1 MPRKIKAT
9 TPGQRQ
15 MSVATFQEITAKK
28 PLPSLVV
35 SMKRGSG
42 RNNSG
47 QITVRHRGGGARA
60 HYRMVDF
67 KQTDVVGIEGRVATV
82 EYDPNRNAYI
92 MLVHYRNGDK
102 RYHLAPAG
110 IKVGDKILT
119 APRAKVRAGNR
130 LHIENI
136 PTGFDLYNIELKP
149 GCGGQIVRTAGASAK
164 LISLEGRMAQ
174 IQLPSGEVRFIPK
187 KAFASV
193 GVVSN
198 ADYANISW
206 GKAGRSRW
214 RGIRPTV
221 RGSAMNPCDHPHG
234 GGEGKC
240 PIGRSTPRTPWGLPA
255 LGVKTRKRKAR
266 TNIFRIRD
274 RRGKNLIQESNSGT
288 I

>member
-1 MPRKIKAT
+1 MPRKIKGT

-15 MSVATFQEITAKK
+15 MSVATFQELTTSV
-28 PLPSLVV
+28 PQRSLLK
-35 SMKRGSG
+35 SMRRRSG
-42 RNNSG
+42 RNNTG

-60 HYRMVDF
+60 HYRIVDF
-67 KQTDVVGIEGRVATV
+67 KQTANIGVEGTVKTV

-92 MLVHYRNGDK
+92 MLVQYKNGDK
-102 RYHLAPAG
+102 RYHLAPAN
-110 IKVGDKILT
+110 IKLNDKIMT
-119 APRAKVRAGNR
+119 APRTKVRTGNR

-136 PTGFDLYNIELKP
+136 PTGFDLYNIELEP
-149 GCGGQIVRTAGASAK
+149 GRGGQIVRTAGGSAK

-187 KAFASV
+187 KVYASV

-198 ADYANISW
+198 ADYSNISW
-206 GKAGRSRW
+206 GKAGRTRY

-240 PIGRSTPRTPWGLPA
+240 PIGRSKPRTPWGLPA

-274 RRGKNLIQESNSGT
+274 RKGKNLIKEGNNT
-288 I
+288 TA

>member
-1 MPRKIKAT
+1 MPRKIKGT

-15 MSVATFQEITAKK
+15 MSVATFQEVTTSK
-28 PLPSLVV
+28 PLRSLLK
-35 SMKRGSG
+35 SMHRRSG

-47 QITVRHRGGGARA
+47 QITVRHRGGGSKV

-67 KQTDVVGIEGRVATV
+67 KQIDNLGIEGTVKTV

-92 MLVHYRNGDK
+92 MLVNYRNGDK
-102 RYHLAPAG
+102 RYHLAPAH
-110 IKVGDKILT
+110 IKVGNKILT
-119 APRAKVRAGNR
+119 APRAKVRVGNR

-136 PTGFDLYNIELKP
+136 PTGFDLYNIELEP
-149 GCGGQIVRTAGASAK
+149 GRGGQIVRTAGASAK
-164 LISLEGRMAQ
+164 LISLEGKMAQ

-187 KAFASV
+187 KVYASV

-198 ADYANISW
+198 ADFSNISW
-206 GKAGRSRW
+206 GKAGRTRW

-221 RGSAMNPCDHPHG
+221 RGSVMNPCDHPHG

-240 PIGRSTPRTPWGLPA
+240 PIGRDKPRTPWGLPA

-274 RRGKNLIQESNSGT
+274 RKGKNLIQESNSGT